1 MPKFNLYAERCFN
14 FTIYSQSRGRIHRP
28 GKTEISRTYQMVFDK
43 STLHSVD
50 YSVDDKTP
58 VMYQHVCSKCG
69 HKENYD
75 ETYPR
80 TSYRYND

>member
-1 MPKFNLYAERCFN
+1 MVERKVETF
-14 FTIYSQSRGRIHRP
+14 
-28 GKTEISRTYQMVFDK
+28 ISAPECPNCRVGLMIFDK
-43 STLHSVD
+43 DTLHSLD
-50 YSVDDKTP
+50 YSMDVKTP